1 MASPNLGLPFMV
13 VGQFNKEITYNELVT
28 MLDVFCQGRVL
39 SDAIATPPASPANGD
54 AYIVAASGTGVWT
67 NMEDWI
73 AIWYTDYGQ
82 WLLLEP
88 KYGWEF
94 FVLSEDQT
102 YWFTDTSAG
111 WAAGRRP

>member
-1 MASPNLGLPFMV
+1 MPSPYLGLPFMV
-13 VGQFNKEITYNELVT
+13 VGQANKEITFNQLVV

-39 SDAIATPPASPANGD
+39 SDSIATPPPTPTNGD
-54 AYIVAASGTGVWT
+54 AYIVAAAATGVWT
-67 NMEDWI
+67 GKTDWL
-73 AIWYTDYGQ
+73 AVWFTDHGE

-102 YWFTDTSAG
+102 YWFTDSSAG
-111 WAAGRRP
+111 WTAGRRP